1 MLKTKTDRT
10 MLPLKCV
17 VCSSKKSRFMKEQ
30 EANRLSS
37 LGIKL
42 LLNVVALMSKKVVMT
57 MIVAMTFYFC

>member
-17 VCSSKKSRFMKEQ
+17 ICSSKKSRFMKEQ

-37 LGIKL
+37 LGIKP
-42 LLNVVALMSKKVVMT
+42 LLNVVTFMSKNVIFV
-57 MIVAMTFYFC
+57 MTFYFC

>member
-42 LLNVVALMSKKVVMT
+42 LLNVVALMSKKSLWQW
-57 MIVAMTFYFC
+57 